1 MSATQI
7 WNVIWACINLL
18 VMTPLTAVVLKFF
31 ARSLPFSRAL
41 LISLVA
47 SSVSIGLGFLYFLAK
62 DAWGFSAGSDG
73 LATLAV
79 FCVAGHLITKLA
91 KNYGIEKAGW
101 LGVGA
106 KSMLALVAI
115 SWVFV
120 AVLVL
125 LARAAGTG
133 LVAANLAPA

>member
-1 MSATQI
+1 
-7 WNVIWACINLL
+7 
-18 VMTPLTAVVLKFF
+18 MTPLTAVVLKFF

-73 LATLAV
+73 LAAFSAGSDGLATLAV

-120 AVLVL
+120 GVL
-125 LARAAGTG
+125 A
-133 LVAANLAPA
+133 LVQWL